1 MAEASSAPHFSPPW
15 SERLFDAAR
24 VSPLLLAAA
33 ISLSLLVLVFALEF
47 AGGNL
52 QEVLRGTAPETRDEE
67 YRFSAVFALLIG
79 YLPAAYTYAVRG
91 SRRAIAELRPALQ
104 GTPAEV
110 TALVE
115 RAGRFERSH
124 LRWAGIVGAAITL
137 TIPFFVDLSL
147 KAYSIEAF
155 QLTPAIHRA
164 LLPIT
169 GWLFGRYLFATLVD
183 SRRLARVGRERVAVD
198 LFDLVPLAP
207 FTRYGLRNALLA
219 MGMLAIV
226 ALLLPDWSARPG
238 LVIGLAIGL
247 LPAAALAA
255 AGLVL
260 PVRGVRT
267 AIRDTKRAELAA
279 CNERIR
285 ERREAIAGGV
295 APGQGVGLD
304 ELVAWRGVVESV
316 REWPFDAST
325 FTRFLLYLA
334 IPLGSWLG
342 GAMVERVVD
351 TALDGRERSPLE
363 ATLGGDAL
371 SGFPLL
377 PEETTEVGK
386 KRPQAPQRRQ

>member
-1 MAEASSAPHFSPPW
+1 MAQPSSAPHFAPPF
-15 SERLFDAAR
+15 SERLFEAAP

-33 ISLSLLVLVFALEF
+33 ISLALLVLVFGLEL

-52 QEVLRGTAPETRDEE
+52 QEFLTGTAPETRDEE

-79 YLPAAYTYAVRG
+79 YLPAAYAYAVRG
-91 SRRAIAELRPALQ
+91 SRRALGELRPLLQ

-110 TALVE
+110 AALVE
-115 RAGRFERSH
+115 GAGRFERSQ
-124 LRWAGIVGAAITL
+124 LRWAGIAAAAVTL
-137 TIPFFVDLSL
+137 SIPFFVDLSWR
-147 KAYSIEAF
+147 AYSIEAF

-169 GWLFGRYLFATLVD
+169 GWFFGRFLFAILTD
-183 SRRLARVGRERVAVD
+183 SRRLARIGRGRISVD
-198 LFDLVPLAP
+198 LLNLERLAP

-238 LVIGLAIGL
+238 LVIGLSIGL

-260 PVRGVRT
+260 PVRGVHD
-267 AIRDTKRAELAA
+267 AIRNAKRAELAA
-279 CNERIR
+279 CNGRIR
-285 ERREAIAGGV
+285 ERRETIAGEG

-304 ELVAWRGVVESV
+304 ELVAWRDLVESV

-325 FTRFLLYLA
+325 FTRFLFYLA

-342 GAMVERVVD
+342 GAMVERLVD
-351 TALDGRERSPLE
+351 TALG
-363 ATLGGDAL
+363 
-371 SGFPLL
+371 
-377 PEETTEVGK
+377 
-386 KRPQAPQRRQ
+386 